1 MGRMTVD
8 HQKCLSAPSFHEI
21 LQKCDE
27 GFRIQLASVGGCP
40 KFSTRVDR
48 ADHIEALPLTGGYH
62 LGRFPLQPISAAQG
76 GIRLKSRLVQKENLG
91 PQPFGSPLERRIGLL
106 EPELHR
112 LRIPLVRSTQRLL
125 RSYLQTRQQP
135 TYCGQ
140 TQLDPHSLLNQ
151 GLYNPSA
158 PQAKVKAILARVLPQ
173 DPALDLLP
181 LLLREFGFGP
191 CGNPLNQGVPA
202 LLLKLPQPRINGRA
216 RKSQRFHYDTGSLA
230 VFHHPPN
237 GKYSDVLQRF
247 VIQCPT
253 VYLCHPPFIRCS
265 TARCLGKCTLSYG
278 LVSNGILIMG
288 GIEADYAFG
297 GKLCQRVF
305 EALTIMF
312 CGDNAGTEA
321 TAGSAKTALH
331 SEQTFTD
338 GET

>member
-125 RSYLQTRQQP
+125 RSYSISRLASNRPTEVKPSSTLILSLIKACTILRLHKPKSKPYWRGSFPKIQRLTCCRCFSLSLGSGPAAIRSTRASQP
-135 TYCGQ
+135 SC
-140 TQLDPHSLLNQ
+140 SNFRSQ
-151 GLYNPSA
+151 G
-158 PQAKVKAILARVLPQ
+158 
-173 DPALDLLP
+173 
-181 LLLREFGFGP
+181 
-191 CGNPLNQGVPA
+191 
-202 LLLKLPQPRINGRA
+202 
-216 RKSQRFHYDTGSLA
+216 
-230 VFHHPPN
+230 
-237 GKYSDVLQRF
+237 
-247 VIQCPT
+247 
-253 VYLCHPPFIRCS
+253 
-265 TARCLGKCTLSYG
+265 
-278 LVSNGILIMG
+278 
-288 GIEADYAFG
+288 
-297 GKLCQRVF
+297 
-305 EALTIMF
+305 
-312 CGDNAGTEA
+312 
-321 TAGSAKTALH
+321 
-331 SEQTFTD
+331 
-338 GET
+338 

>member
-1 MGRMTVD
+1 MSRMTVD
-8 HQKCLSAPSFHEI
+8 HQKGLSAPSFHEI

-62 LGRFPLQPISAAQG
+62 LGRFALQPVSAAQG

-125 RSYLQTRQQP
+125 RSYVQTRQQP
-135 TYCGQ
+135 TYRGQ

-191 CGNPLNQGVPA
+191 SGNPLNQGVPA

-230 VFHHPPN
+230 VFHHARPIRRSSGEPN
-237 GKYSDVLQRF
+237 GWGPRF
-247 VIQCPT
+247 SFWTRRDFNMI
-253 VYLCHPPFIRCS
+253 PPW
-265 TARCLGKCTLSYG
+265 AA
-278 LVSNGILIMG
+278 LIG
-288 GIEADYAFG
+288 
-297 GKLCQRVF
+297 
-305 EALTIMF
+305 
-312 CGDNAGTEA
+312 
-321 TAGSAKTALH
+321 
-331 SEQTFTD
+331 
-338 GET
+338 